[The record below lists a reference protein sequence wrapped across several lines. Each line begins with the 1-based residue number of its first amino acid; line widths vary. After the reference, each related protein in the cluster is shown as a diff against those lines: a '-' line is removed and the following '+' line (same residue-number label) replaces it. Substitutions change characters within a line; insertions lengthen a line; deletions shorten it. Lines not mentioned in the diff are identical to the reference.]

1 MTADSFV
8 AMRAELDQINW
19 LIAQLS
25 ADVPQPTTDTDAAEV
40 VELGNKSKASSGIVT
55 SRCVYIALPA
65 SRMRALPIARTS
77 PRVSA

>member
-40 VELGNKSKASSGIVT
+40 VELGNKSKASLGIAT
-55 SRCVYIALPA
+55 
-65 SRMRALPIARTS
+65 
-77 PRVSA
+77 